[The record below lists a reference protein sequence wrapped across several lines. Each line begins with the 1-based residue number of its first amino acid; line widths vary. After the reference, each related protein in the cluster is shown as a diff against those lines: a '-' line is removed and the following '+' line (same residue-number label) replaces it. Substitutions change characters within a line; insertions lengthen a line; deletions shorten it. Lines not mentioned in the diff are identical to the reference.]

1 MVFDGNRLEME
12 AQMRKLSDLD
22 DDFLDLDEEEDFEDS
37 FEEDYE
43 DVYEDEELEDVFEEE
58 DRFYDTGRPSN
69 RRILVPIATVA
80 VIGVIVIAVAVLMLG
95 GSRKKDAAFQTL
107 QSVEDAGAGQELNSA
122 GSAEAQTAEGE
133 ITPDGDGQTEAAG
146 IAGGPVTDTGDVSG
160 KAGASA
166 DAGIAESDDV
176 DSDTAGQAEAQDP
189 QTSTMSTAQGT
200 EVNVAELLSSGSVA
214 QTDQVTIGIDVA
226 RYQGTIDWTQ
236 VAASGIDFA
245 MVRVGYRADKSREI
259 CADSNAKY
267 NMQEAQKHGI
277 KVGAYFFSTAVTTQE
292 AVEEAGWV
300 ADYIAQYQIT
310 YPVAYDCEGF
320 DQPDSAQYDLTNAQR
335 TDIAIAFLQE
345 IYNRGYTPMFYSSM
359 GELTGNAKWDTDRLA
374 GTYRIWVSQYPTAP
388 YPQTAKSSYT
398 GTHAMWQ
405 YTNRG
410 TVAGIG
416 RPVDV
421 NVAYFG
427 YEGTAQAKSEETP
440 EEVAADAEAL
450 MKFTQVSENVTAKDS
465 TNLRNIPSQGAD
477 STIVYTLKNGET
489 IARTGVSDSGWSR
502 LELSGQTVYAVSSY
516 LTTDL
521 GYQTPTASSQEGAGS
536 GDGLK
541 TKFAERNDQVTAKI
555 EVNLRALPSVT
566 NPDAAVVAVL
576 HNGEYVTRT
585 GINEEYGWS
594 RVDYNGQTLYC
605 ISSYL
610 TN

>member
-1 MVFDGNRLEME
+1 MK
-12 AQMRKLSDLD
+12 KLSDLD
-22 DDFLDLDEEEDFEDS
+22 DEFLDLDEEDLYEDS
-37 FEEDYE
+37 LDDENYDDESYSDENYEYDDEDYEEDYE
-43 DVYEDEELEDVFEEE
+43 VRMPD
-58 DRFYDTGRPSN
+58 
-69 RRILVPIATVA
+69 RRILIPVVAVVVLLVVTVVA
-80 VIGVIVIAVAVLMLG
+80 VIFLAG
-95 GSRKKDAAFQTL
+95 RKKDEPEEVSAVPYGDE
-107 QSVEDAGAGQELNSA
+107 SVEQESEDMALTESVAPETEEENDTLS
-122 GSAEAQTAEGE
+122 GESTETETENETEEADTE
-133 ITPDGDGQTEAAG
+133 EAA
-146 IAGGPVTDTGDVSG
+146 D
-160 KAGASA
+160 
-166 DAGIAESDDV
+166 
-176 DSDTAGQAEAQDP
+176 DP
-189 QTSTMSTAQGT
+189 QSDTMSTDQGT
-200 EVNVAELLSSGSVA
+200 EVNVTELLSSGSVA
-214 QTDQVTIGIDVA
+214 ETDQVTIGIDVA
-226 RYQGTIDWTQ
+226 RYQGTIDWAQ

-267 NMQEAQKHGI
+267 NMQEAQKNGI
-277 KVGAYFFSTAVTTQE
+277 KVGAYFFSTAVS
-292 AVEEAGWV
+292 AEEAKEEANWV
-300 ADYIAQYQIT
+300 ADYISQYQIT

-320 DQPDSAQYDLTNAQR
+320 DKPESAQYNLTNAQR

-359 GELTGNAKWDTDRLA
+359 GELSGSAKWDTERIE
-374 GTYRIWVSQYPTAP
+374 GTYRIWVSQYPSAP
-388 YPQTAKSSYT
+388 YPQTARSSYT
-398 GTHAMWQ
+398 GAHAMWQ

-410 TVAGIG
+410 TVAGIS

-427 YEGTAQAKSEETP
+427 YEGTADAQSTEAP
-440 EEVAADAEAL
+440 EEVNADVEAL
-450 MKFTQVSENVTAKDS
+450 MNFTQVSENVTAKES
-465 TNLRNIPSQGAD
+465 TNLRNIPSQGSD
-477 STIVYTLKNGET
+477 STVVYTLQNGET

-502 LELSGQTVYAVSSY
+502 LELNGQTVYAVSSY

-521 GYQTPTASSQEGAGS
+521 NYKAPAPVSQEGAGS

-541 TKFAERNDQVTAKI
+541 TKFAEKNDQVTAKI

>member
-1 MVFDGNRLEME
+1 MK
-12 AQMRKLSDLD
+12 KLSDLD
-22 DDFLDLDEEEDFEDS
+22 DEFLDLDEEDLYEDS
-37 FEEDYE
+37 LDDGNYDDERYSDEDYEYDDEDYE
-43 DVYEDEELEDVFEEE
+43 DDYE
-58 DRFYDTGRPSN
+58 GRMPDK
-69 RRILVPIATVA
+69 RVLIP
-80 VIGVIVIAVAVLMLG
+80 VIAVVALLVVTVLAVIFMTG
-95 GSRKKDAAFQTL
+95 RKKDKPEEVSAL
-107 QSVEDAGAGQELNSA
+107 PYGDESVGQES
-122 GSAEAQTAEGE
+122 E
-133 ITPDGDGQTEAAG
+133 
-146 IAGGPVTDTGDVSG
+146 
-160 KAGASA
+160 
-166 DAGIAESDDV
+166 
-176 DSDTAGQAEAQDP
+176 DTALTESVAPETEEENDTLSRESTETEMDNGPEEADTEEVADDP
-189 QTSTMSTAQGT
+189 QSDTMSTDQGT
-200 EVNVAELLSSGSVA
+200 EVNVTELLSSGSVA
-214 QTDQVTIGIDVA
+214 ETDQVTIGIDVA
-226 RYQGTIDWTQ
+226 RYQGTIDWAQ

-259 CADSNAKY
+259 CADTNAKY
-267 NMQEAQKHGI
+267 NMQEAQKNGI
-277 KVGAYFFSTAVTTQE
+277 KVGAYFFSTAVS
-292 AVEEAGWV
+292 AEEAKAEADWV
-300 ADYIAQYQIT
+300 ADYISQYQIT

-320 DQPDSAQYDLTNAQR
+320 DKPESAQYNLTNAQR

-359 GELTGNAKWDTDRLA
+359 GELSGSAKWDTERIE
-374 GTYRIWVSQYPTAP
+374 GTYRIWVSQYPSAP
-388 YPQTAKSSYT
+388 YPQTARSSYT
-398 GTHAMWQ
+398 GAHAMWQ

-410 TVAGIG
+410 TVAGIS

-427 YEGTAQAKSEETP
+427 YEGTADAQSTEAP
-440 EEVAADAEAL
+440 EEVKADAEAL
-450 MKFTQVSENVTAKDS
+450 MNFTQVSENVTAKES
-465 TNLRNIPSQGAD
+465 TNLRNIPSQGSD
-477 STIVYTLKNGET
+477 STVVYTLQNGET

-502 LELSGQTVYAVSSY
+502 LELNGQTVYAVSSY

-521 GYQTPTASSQEGAGS
+521 NYKAPAPASQEGAGS

>member
-1 MVFDGNRLEME
+1 
-12 AQMRKLSDLD
+12 MRKLSDLD
-22 DDFLDLDEEEDFEDS
+22 DNFLDLDT
-37 FEEDYE
+37 EEDYE
-43 DVYEDEELEDVFEEE
+43 NSFDDEDDYEDEAYEDE
-58 DRFYDTGRPSN
+58 DYGRRLPNGRFL
-69 RRILVPIATVA
+69 IPIAA
-80 VIGVIVIAVAVLMLG
+80 VTALGVIVIIAAVLMMG
-95 GSRKKDAAFQTL
+95 GNRKKETALETL
-107 QSVEDAGAGQELNSA
+107 QSA
-122 GSAEAQTAEGE
+122 GE
-133 ITPDGDGQTEAAG
+133 IEENQAGDGKSQGTGNEISIDTNGQTEETAEKPGDAVADTGSVSGEGSASAEEMAAEN
-146 IAGGPVTDTGDVSG
+146 TDTVS
-160 KAGASA
+160 
-166 DAGIAESDDV
+166 E
-176 DSDTAGQAEAQDP
+176 TAGQAEAQDP
-189 QTSTMSTAQGT
+189 QNSNMSTAQGT

-226 RYQGTIDWTQ
+226 RYQGTIDWAQ

-245 MVRVGYRADKSREI
+245 MVRVGYRADKTREI

-267 NMQEAQKHGI
+267 NMQEAQKNGI
-277 KVGAYFFSTAVTTQE
+277 KVGAYFFSTATTTQE

-300 ADYIAQYQIT
+300 ADFIARYQIT

-320 DQPDSAQYDLTNAQR
+320 DQPDSAQHDLTNAQR

-359 GELTGNAKWDTDRLA
+359 GELTGNAKWDTNRLE
-374 GTYRIWVSQYPTAP
+374 GTYRIWISQYPATP

-410 TVAGIG
+410 KVSGISK
-416 RPVDV
+416 PVDV

-427 YEGTAQAKSEETP
+427 YEGTAQAQSTEAP
-440 EEVAADAEAL
+440 EEVTADAEAL
-450 MKFTQVSENVTAKDS
+450 MNFKQVSENVTAKDS

-477 STIVYTLKNGET
+477 STVVYTLKNGET
-489 IARTGVSDSGWSR
+489 IARTGISDSGWSR
-502 LELSGQTVYAVSSY
+502 LELNGQTVYAVSSY

-521 GYQTPTASSQEGAGS
+521 SYQTPAVSSQEGAGS

-541 TKFAERNDQVTAKI
+541 TKFSERNDQVTAKI

-566 NPDAAVVAVL
+566 NPDATVAAVL